1 MKENPEISAENYGLR
16 RKIISLSIKDYI
28 SRHCPVFLFYD
39 KQGLLVSREYTIE
52 DLAGELNSNVKSIRR
67 WRGAGKIPVRYEDT
81 FIKRGI
87 LPKTWRQIK

>member
-39 KQGLLVSREYTIE
+39 KQGLPVSRGYTIE
-52 DLAGELNSNVKSIRR
+52 DLANDLNSSVKAIAS
-67 WRGAGKIPVRYEDT
+67 WKKEGKIPVRYEDT